1 MGRRQGIMSEK
12 TKYEFAKELGVADIV
27 EREGFGGVSSRDCG
41 NLVRLAIEKV
51 EKAMAEGR
59 LNS

>member
-1 MGRRQGIMSEK
+1 MGRRQGIMSEE

>member
-1 MGRRQGIMSEK
+1 MGRRRGIMSEK

-27 EREGFGGVSSRDCG
+27 EREGFREVSSRDCG